1 MLAHPLQDAVFV
13 LELRACL
20 LIAIPQPT
28 WIHELEYVA
37 TPRVDS
43 RRGHL
48 LTVANSVANHPEDE
62 PLLHRCDTQK

>member
-1 MLAHPLQDAVFV
+1 MLAHPLQDAVFA

-20 LIAIPQPT
+20 LIAIPQPALT
-28 WIHELEYVA
+28 HALVYAA

-48 LTVANSVANHPEDE
+48 PTVANNASNRPDDE
-62 PLLHRCDTQK
+62 LVLHRCDTKK